1 MNCKYCHMH
10 GTYKEVNAHMEAIH
24 KTEMLK
30 L

>member
-24 KTEMLK
+24 KTEMFEL
-30 L
+30 